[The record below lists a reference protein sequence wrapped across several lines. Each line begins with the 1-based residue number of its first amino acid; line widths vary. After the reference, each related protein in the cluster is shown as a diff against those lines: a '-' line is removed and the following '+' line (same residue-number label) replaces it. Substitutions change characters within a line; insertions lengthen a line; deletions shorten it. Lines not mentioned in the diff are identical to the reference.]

1 MLDVRP
7 LAGDGA
13 DLPGIRT
20 VQGFSSYYGKLA
32 RRLCGA
38 AVTRRSWLVV
48 LAFWLVVLAFS
59 DAGSVDDSYRFAFL
73 GRTRAGWEVWAHD

>member
-1 MLDVRP
+1 VLDVRP

-20 VQGFSSYYGKLA
+20 VQGFSSYYGELA

-38 AVTRRSWLVV
+38 AVTRRS
-48 LAFWLVVLAFS
+48 WLVVLAFS

-73 GRTRAGWEVWAHD
+73 GRTRAGWKVWAHD